1 MFRAVLR
8 GVVILLLLGLAA
20 LVATAAVLGASG
32 QQGSRPSSNY
42 TGPPVVLPAHVPA
55 THGSNMPSAL
65 RSPAIA
71 PRPHASNRV
80 TTP

>member
-42 TGPPVVLPAHVPA
+42 LGPPIRGLVTHPSRAHETNIPV
-55 THGSNMPSAL
+55 GL
-65 RSPAIA
+65 RSLPLP
-71 PRPHASNRV
+71 PRPHASNRM
-80 TTP
+80 P